1 MLRRKNASL
10 QLFVEFTLYT
20 EIVPPE
26 TVECLALEGARS
38 GSRVLVF
45 VVVRA
50 YRQGRYA
57 EYAEEIERW
66 YVPVYEKWLHS

>member
-1 MLRRKNASL
+1 ME
-10 QLFVEFTLYT
+10 FVELRLYT
-20 EIVPPE
+20 EIVPLE

>member
-1 MLRRKNASL
+1 M
-10 QLFVEFTLYT
+10 
-20 EIVPPE
+20 PPE

-66 YVPVYEKWLHS
+66 YMCPCTRNGSIRK

>member
-1 MLRRKNASL
+1 M
-10 QLFVEFTLYT
+10 
-20 EIVPPE
+20 
-26 TVECLALEGARS
+26 LALEGARS

>member
-1 MLRRKNASL
+1 M
-10 QLFVEFTLYT
+10 
-20 EIVPPE
+20 PPE

-57 EYAEEIERW
+57 EYAEEIECW

>member
-1 MLRRKNASL
+1 M
-10 QLFVEFTLYT
+10 
-20 EIVPPE
+20 PPE
-26 TVECLALEGARS
+26 TVERLALEGARS
-38 GSRVLVF
+38 GSRVLAF